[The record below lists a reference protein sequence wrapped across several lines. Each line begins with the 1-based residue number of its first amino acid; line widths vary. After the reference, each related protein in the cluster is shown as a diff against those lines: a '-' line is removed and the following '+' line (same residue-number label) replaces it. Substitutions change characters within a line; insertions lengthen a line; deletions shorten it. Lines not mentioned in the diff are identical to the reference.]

1 MKGVEECIRKIPLGV
16 SVSDNK
22 VVRLGIFSSL
32 IAIYIFLYVWGY
44 GKGTEALDMT
54 LYGDVIRLEKIL
66 GAILG
71 FVLLTGWIILPMFK
85 SDLVFK
91 NTILIYGI
99 GGLMMGVTSIMTSLS
114 IIKEDQRLYGDNN
127 EPNQTFEAWSQ
138 IRLIVF
144 CLFCILGILL
154 VSKGSEEGGGGDS
167 GNNSNT

>member
-1 MKGVEECIRKIPLGV
+1 MEGVEKCINKIPLGV
-16 SVSDNK
+16 EISENQIVK
-22 VVRLGIFSSL
+22 IGVFSSL

-66 GAILG
+66 GAVLG
-71 FVLLTGWIILPMFK
+71 FVLLMGWIILPMVP
-85 SDLVFK
+85 SELVSK

-114 IIKEDQRLYGDNN
+114 IIKEDQKLYGDNN
-127 EPNQTFEAWSQ
+127 QPNQTFEAWSQ

-154 VSKGSEEGGGGDS
+154 VNKGKGGEEDS
-167 GNNSNT
+167 NN